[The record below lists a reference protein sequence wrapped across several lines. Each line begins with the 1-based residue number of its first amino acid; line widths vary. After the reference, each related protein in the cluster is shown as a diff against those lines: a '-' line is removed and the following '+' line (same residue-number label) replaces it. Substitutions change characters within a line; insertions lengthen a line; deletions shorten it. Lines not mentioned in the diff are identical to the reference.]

1 MRNDIQIF
9 CDNIKL
15 LRQRNNLTKT
25 EMCKILRIS
34 NHSLQMIE
42 SGVLPP
48 RMSCEVLIRAC
59 RYFSVSPK
67 DILSQNV
74 FEKGR

>member
-1 MRNDIQIF
+1 MKNDISIF
-9 CDNIKL
+9 CDNIKS
-15 LRQRNNLTKT
+15 LRERNNLTKT

-34 NHSLQMIE
+34 NHSLRMIE
-42 SGVLPP
+42 GGFLPP

-67 DILSQNV
+67 DILSKNV
-74 FEKGR
+74 VEKM